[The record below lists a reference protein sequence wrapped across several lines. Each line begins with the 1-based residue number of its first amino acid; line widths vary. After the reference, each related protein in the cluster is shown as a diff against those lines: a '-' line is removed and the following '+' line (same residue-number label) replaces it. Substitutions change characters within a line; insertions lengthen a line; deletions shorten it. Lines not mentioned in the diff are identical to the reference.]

1 MLLWAIGAGALLG
14 LGIFLLIWQLMPA
27 TPVAG
32 RALRRL
38 HPVGRDTTVL
48 GGISP
53 SRPWW
58 ERLWRPPTRELTLL
72 GRTPQQYWLSNG
84 LSALRSEERRVGKGG
99 R

>member
-38 HPVGRDTTVL
+38 HPDGMDPTVL
-48 GGISP
+48 GGIT
-53 SRPWW
+53 RPA
-58 ERLWRPPTRELTLL
+58 P
-72 GRTPQQYWLSNG
+72 GGSG
-84 LSALRSEERRVGKGG
+84 CGGHRRGS
-99 R
+99 